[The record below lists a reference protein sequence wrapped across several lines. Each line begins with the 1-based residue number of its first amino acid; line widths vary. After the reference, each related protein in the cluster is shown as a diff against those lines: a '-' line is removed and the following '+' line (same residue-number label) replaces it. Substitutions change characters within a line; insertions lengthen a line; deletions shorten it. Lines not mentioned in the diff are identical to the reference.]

1 MKTNHRILAIDYGEK
16 RVGVAVTDPL
26 SIFATGLETLNAD
39 DSLIP
44 QLKKITADYD
54 VKEIIVGLPL
64 TLKGEKG
71 SAANQVIQFV
81 DRLQKEISIPI
92 ILRDERFTSSL
103 ATQTIRD
110 LGVGKKKRREKGK
123 VDEIAAVILLQDY
136 LRS

>member
-1 MKTNHRILAIDYGEK
+1 MLAIDYGEK